1 MHYDMQFL
9 KINQLTISFDVVG
22 KKKPQQTTTLS
33 ETNMNLLISK
43 EATTSASAFLGEI
56 FKVQQTWKQTYI

>member
-56 FKVQQTWKQTYI
+56 FKVQQT